1 MGVVAARLFATVL
14 LRGVSFGVVVVMSI
28 GVVVVMG
35 LLIVI
40 ANTFAIAEKLTAW
53 RPVLL
58 TFKSVLES
66 G

>member
-1 MGVVAARLFATVL
+1 M
-14 LRGVSFGVVVVMSI
+14 SIGVVVVMSI